1 MPVPRAF
8 RTASPSTV
16 AWKFALAVL
25 AIVLSLPRLGA
36 AQAAP
41 DKSAP
46 GATNQPQPASPAAN
60 SQSPENPSQS
70 GSSTADS
77 LSPASH
83 PEATSLGI
91 PTAAQIE
98 AAGAQN
104 TANETDPNSAS
115 DPSAGNPAPAKP
127 SATAVATTKP
137 ATQDPNLPPK
147 YNVDLIGQRNIGG
160 GLDFYSYDREI
171 ALGRQLAQEV
181 EGSAK
186 LVTDPVIT
194 EYVNRIGQ
202 NLVSHSDAK
211 VPFQIKVLD
220 TEEVNAFALPGG
232 FFYVNSGLILA
243 ADNEAELAGVMA
255 HEIAHVCA
263 RHATK
268 NMTRA
273 QIWNMASVPLI
284 FIGGPVAYAI
294 SEVAGLAVPLGFL
307 KFSRDA
313 EREADLL
320 GLEYDYAAG
329 YDPQAFVQ
337 FFEKLNVEKKKPN
350 LVAKA
355 FATHPMNVERIEAA
369 QDEIRKYLPDRPEY
383 IVDTSEFESVKARL
397 ASYETGRRL
406 HGGKEQDPGRPVLLK
421 RTSTSDIPDSTSG
434 SGQQQDDGRP
444 TLKRTDGGNS
454 SNSTTQDTASASAPQ
469 NDDRPT
475 LKNSSPSNSSGSST
489 PSSTSSTNS
498 SASSTQ
504 NPTTSPGD
512 QDPDRPTLKRN
523 TPSDDSGSSSQT
535 STTAQQSGSA
545 PNNFN

>member
-1 MPVPRAF
+1 MSKEAETN
-8 RTASPSTV
+8 TAS
-16 AWKFALAVL
+16 
-25 AIVLSLPRLGA
+25 
-36 AQAAP
+36 
-41 DKSAP
+41 D
-46 GATNQPQPASPAAN
+46 
-60 SQSPENPSQS
+60 
-70 GSSTADS
+70 SSTS
-77 LSPASH
+77 N
-83 PEATSLGI
+83 
-91 PTAAQIE
+91 PT
-98 AAGAQN
+98 
-104 TANETDPNSAS
+104 
-115 DPSAGNPAPAKP
+115 PAKP
-127 SATAVATTKP
+127 TPAATATTTTKP

-147 YNVDLIGQRNIGG
+147 DNVNLIGQRNIGG
-160 GLDFYSYDREI
+160 GLDFYSYEREI
-171 ALGRQLAQEV
+171 ALGKQLSLEV

-211 VPFQIKVLD
+211 VPFVIKVLD

-294 SEVAGLAVPLGFL
+294 SEVAGLAIPLGFL

-337 FFEKLNVEKKKPN
+337 FFEKLNIEKKKQN

-383 IVDTSEFESVKARL
+383 VVDTSEFESVKARL

-406 HGGKEQDPGRPVLLK
+406 HHGAGEPGRPVLLK
-421 RTSTSDIPDSTSG
+421 RTSTSDIPDDSTNG
-434 SGQQQDDGRP
+434 SGQQDNGQP
-444 TLKRTDGGNS
+444 TLKRTGGSNGSNS
-454 SNSTTQDTASASAPQ
+454 STTQDTASASAPQ
-469 NDDRPT
+469 DDNRPT
-475 LKNSSPSNSSGSST
+475 LKNSSPSNSS
-489 PSSTSSTNS
+489 PN
-498 SASSTQ
+498 STQ
-504 NPTTSPGD
+504 NSTTSPD
-512 QDPDRPTLKRN
+512 EQDPDRPTLKRS
-523 TPSDDSGSSSQT
+523 TPSDDSGSTSQT
-535 STTAQQSGSA
+535 STTAQQSASG
-545 PNNFN
+545 PNSSSQ